1 MGDLSGAE
9 PAYAELPYAELHCH
23 SNFSFLDGASHPE
36 ALVAEAVRHGLTA
49 LALTDHDG
57 LYGVVR
63 FHEAA
68 AAAGLA
74 TVFGAELTL
83 APAGPRTGEPD
94 PAGQHLVV
102 LARDPDGYARLS
114 RTIADVHLAAGEKGR
129 PAVRLDDLA
138 NAHNGHW
145 QVLTGCR
152 KGTVPTAVVADGPR
166 AARRELDRLV
176 DVFGREHVAVELWD
190 HGDPLDS
197 TRNDALALLATQVDI
212 DLVATNNVHY
222 ARPADFALAG
232 TVAAVR
238 ANRPLDRLAGWLP
251 ASAAA
256 ALRSGAEQARRF
268 ARWPGVVARAAEI
281 GAACAFDLQLMAPRL
296 PTYRVP
302 TGHTEQS
309 WLTELI
315 ERRAP
320 RRYGPRHHETVTGAW
335 ARLDEELA
343 TIGTLGFA
351 GYFLT
356 VFDIAQFCRTHD
368 IYCQGRGSAATSA
381 VCYVLDITVV
391 DAVDR
396 KLLFA
401 RFLSPTRE
409 GAPDIDLDIESGRR
423 EEVIQYVYEKYDR
436 RHTAQVANVITYRHR
451 SAVRDVGKALGHPSE
466 QLDRWAKATDRDQ
479 AVGDRDDVPPL
490 VRQLAGQLLGSPRH
504 LGIHSG
510 GMVICDRPVIDVCP
524 VEPAR
529 MPGRTVL
536 QWDKDDCATIG
547 LVKFD
552 LLGLGMLE
560 ALHHM
565 VDLVREH
572 HHVELDLAA
581 LPDDDAVY
589 DLLCRADTVGV
600 FQVESR
606 AQMGT
611 LPRVQPRNL
620 YELAVEVAL
629 IRPGPI
635 QGNAVHPYIRRKRGR
650 EPVVYLHPSL
660 ERMMKPALE
669 RILGRTLGVPLFQE
683 QLMEITVEVA
693 GLSVAEADELRRAM
707 SHKRSGELMAGLR
720 VRLFA
725 GMADRGVPEI
735 VQKDIVERLSSF
747 TSFGFPESHALSFA
761 ALVYSSAWLK
771 LHYPAAFTAGLLN
784 AQPMGFWSPQSLLA
798 DAKRH
803 GVVVHRPDV
812 NASAV
817 GARPGAVDLAADAR
831 AAAGR
836 AAADERGGGGGGTRG
851 GAAGG
856 GWLDPGA
863 PAIRLGLASVRAVG
877 EETAARL
884 VAGQPWGSQ
893 EELVRR
899 GGLTRSQLEALAL
912 AGALDRLTGDQQRS
926 RRRLVWT
933 AGAAAQSTLGHLPGI
948 VTGADPPPLP
958 VPSPLEAIADD
969 LWAIGVTPE
978 RTAIELVRTT
988 LARRG
993 VVPARTLPTW
1003 AGSGRVTVA
1012 GVVTHRQQPETAGGA
1027 VFLNLEDETGLV
1039 NVVCSRGGWVR
1050 WRSVART
1057 SPALVVRGRLERSDG
1072 VVNVLAERFEP
1083 LPLGPAPG
1091 SRDFR

>member
-1 MGDLSGAE
+1 MVPAE
-9 PAYAELPYAELHCH
+9 PAYAELHCH

-36 ALVAEAVRHGLTA
+36 ALVDEAARRGLSA

-68 AAAGLA
+68 RAAGLA

-83 APAGPRTGEPD
+83 SPAGPRTGEPD
-94 PAGQHLVV
+94 PTGHHLVV
-102 LARDPDGYARLS
+102 LARDPAGYARLS
-114 RTIADVHLAAGEKGR
+114 RKLADAHLAGGEKGR
-129 PAVRLDDLA
+129 PVVQLEDLA
-138 NAHNGHW
+138 EAHGGHW

-152 KGTVPTAVVADGPR
+152 KGPVPAALLSEGPR
-166 AARRELDRLV
+166 AARRQLDRLV
-176 DVFGREHVAVELWD
+176 DVFGRDRLAVELWD
-190 HGDPLDS
+190 HGDPVDS
-197 TRNDALALLATQVDI
+197 TRNDALALLAAQAGV

-222 ARPADFALAG
+222 ARPADFPLAT

-238 ANRPLDRLAGWLP
+238 AGRPLDQLAGWLP
-251 ASAAA
+251 ASASA

-268 ARWPGVVARAAEI
+268 ARWPGAVARAAEI

-296 PTYRVP
+296 PAFEVP
-302 TGHTEQS
+302 AGHTEQS
-309 WLTELI
+309 WLTKLV
-315 ERRAP
+315 EREAP
-320 RRYGPRHHETVTGAW
+320 HRYGKRGPGAVTGAW
-335 ARLDEELA
+335 ERLDHELSV
-343 TIGTLGFA
+343 IGEQGFP

-356 VFDIAQFCRTHD
+356 VWEIVEFCRTQN

-381 VCYVLDITVV
+381 VCYVLGITIV
-391 DAVDR
+391 DAVHHH
-396 KLLFA
+396 LLFE
-401 RFLSPTRE
+401 RFLSPIRE

-423 EEVIQYVYEKYDR
+423 EEVIQHVYERYGR
-436 RHTAQVANVITYRHR
+436 RHAAQVANVITYRHR
-451 SAVRDVGKALGHPSE
+451 SAVREVGKALGHDAE
-466 QLDRWAKATDRDQ
+466 EIDGWAKATDRGQ
-479 AVGDRDDVPPL
+479 ALDDRADIPPL
-490 VRQLAGQLLGSPRH
+490 VRGVAGQLLGFPRH

-510 GMVICDRPVIDVCP
+510 GMVICDRPVVDVCP

-529 MPGRTVL
+529 MPNRTVL
-536 QWDKDDCATIG
+536 QWDKDDCATIK

-565 VDLVREH
+565 VDLIREH
-572 HHVELDLAA
+572 HGVEIDRAN
-581 LPDDDAVY
+581 LPQDDPAVY

-611 LPRVQPRNL
+611 LPRVRPQNL
-620 YELAVEVAL
+620 YELAIEVAL

-635 QGNAVHPYIRRKRGR
+635 QGDAVHPYIRRKQGK

-660 ERMMKPALE
+660 ERIMKPELE
-669 RILGRTLGVPLFQE
+669 RILERTKGVPLFQE

-693 GLSVAEADELRRAM
+693 GLSAVEADELRRAI
-707 SHKRSGELMAGLR
+707 SHKRSGELMTGLR
-720 VRLFA
+720 DRLFA
-725 GMADRGVPEI
+725 GMADRGVPVD
-735 VQKDIVERLSSF
+735 VQRDIFDRLASF

-771 LHYPAAFTAGLLN
+771 LHYPAAFTSGLLN

-812 NASAV
+812 NASAA
-817 GARPGAVDLAADAR
+817 GARPATVDPADEI
-831 AAAGR
+831 GR
-836 AAADERGGGGGGTRG
+836 AASPGRR
-851 GAAGG
+851 
-856 GWLDPGA
+856 LDPA
-863 PAIRLGLASVRAVG
+863 RPAIRLGLASVRFVGPAAAERLAV
-877 EETAARL
+877 
-884 VAGQPWGSQ
+884 GQPWNSQ

-899 GGLTRSQLEALAL
+899 GGLTRPQLEALAL
-912 AGALDRLTGDQQRS
+912 AGALDGLSGDEPSRS
-926 RRRLVWT
+926 RRTLVWT
-933 AGAAAQSTLGHLPGI
+933 AGAAAQATPGHLPGI
-948 VTGADPPPLP
+948 VTGATAPALP
-958 VPSPLEAIADD
+958 VPTPMEAIADD

-978 RTAIELVRTT
+978 RTAIELARPALT
-988 LARRG
+988 RRG
-993 VVPARTLPTW
+993 VVPARTLFDGPVD
-1003 AGSGRVTVA
+1003 GRVTVA
-1012 GVVTHRQQPETAGGA
+1012 GVVTHRQQPETARGA

-1039 NVVCSRGGWVR
+1039 NVICSPGAWTR
-1050 WRSVART
+1050 WRSVARM

-1072 VVNVLAERFEP
+1072 VVNVVAERFEP
-1083 LPLGPAPG
+1083 LLLGPVPG

>member
-1 MGDLSGAE
+1 MGAE
-9 PAYAELPYAELHCH
+9 PADAALPYAELPYAELHCH

-36 ALVAEAVRHGLTA
+36 ALVAEAVRHGLGA

-94 PAGQHLVV
+94 PTGQHLVV

-114 RTIADVHLAAGEKGR
+114 RTIADAHLAAGEKGR
-129 PAVRLDDLA
+129 PAVQLDDLVG
-138 NAHNGHW
+138 AHGGHW

-152 KGTVPTAVVADGPR
+152 KGAVPAAVVADGPR

-197 TRNDALALLATQVDI
+197 TRNDALALLAAQADV

-238 ANRPLDRLAGWLP
+238 ANRPLDELAGWLP

-256 ALRSGAEQARRF
+256 ALRSGAEQASRF

-302 TGHTEQS
+302 AGHTEQS
-309 WLTELI
+309 WLVELV

-320 RRYGPRHHETVTGAW
+320 RRYGPRGHEAIAGAW

-451 SAVRDVGKALGHPSE
+451 SAVRDVGKALGHSPE

-490 VRQLAGQLLGSPRH
+490 VRHLAGQLLGSPRH

-510 GMVICDRPVIDVCP
+510 GMVICDRPVVDVCP

-581 LPDDDAVY
+581 LPEEDAVY

-660 ERMMKPALE
+660 ERMMKPTLE
-669 RILGRTLGVPLFQE
+669 RILERTLGVPLFQE

-707 SHKRSGELMAGLR
+707 SHKRSGELMTGLR
-720 VRLFA
+720 ARLFA

-735 VQKDIVERLSSF
+735 VQKDIVDRLASF

-817 GARPGAVDLAADAR
+817 GVRPI
-831 AAAGR
+831 
-836 AAADERGGGGGGTRG
+836 TS
-851 GAAGG
+851 
-856 GWLDPGA
+856 DPGA

-912 AGALDRLTGDQQRS
+912 AGSARSADRRPATVAAAAAAGLDGRRGGPVHLGPSAGHRHRREPAAAPGAVAARS
-926 RRRLVWT
+926 DRRRPLGHRRDPGTHGHRTGPDDTGPPGRGPRPDTADVGRIRAGDRGRGGDPPSAAGDGRWCRVLEPRRRDRSGQRRLFARWMGSLAIGRADVT
-933 AGAAAQSTLGHLPGI
+933 GPRRAGPAGAVRRRRQRVGRA
-948 VTGADPPPLP
+948 
-958 VPSPLEAIADD
+958 
-969 LWAIGVTPE
+969 
-978 RTAIELVRTT
+978 VRTT
-988 LARRG
+988 
-993 VVPARTLPTW
+993 PARLGSWVPGLPL
-1003 AGSGRVTVA
+1003 SGR
-1012 GVVTHRQQPETAGGA
+1012 
-1027 VFLNLEDETGLV
+1027 
-1039 NVVCSRGGWVR
+1039 S
-1050 WRSVART
+1050 
-1057 SPALVVRGRLERSDG
+1057 
-1072 VVNVLAERFEP
+1072 
-1083 LPLGPAPG
+1083 APG
-1091 SRDFR
+1091 CSLGVR

>member
-1 MGDLSGAE
+1 MGAE
-9 PAYAELPYAELHCH
+9 LPYAELPYAELPYAELHCH

-36 ALVAEAVRHGLTA
+36 ALVAEAVRHGLTV

-68 AAAGLA
+68 VAAGLA

-83 APAGPRTGEPD
+83 SPAGPRTGEPD
-94 PAGQHLVV
+94 PAGRHLVV
-102 LARDPDGYARLS
+102 LARDPDGYTRLS
-114 RTIADVHLAAGEKGR
+114 RTIADAHLAAGEKGR

-138 NAHNGHW
+138 GAHDGHW

-152 KGTVPTAVVADGPR
+152 KGAVPAAVVGDGPR
-166 AARRELDRLV
+166 AARRELDHLV

-190 HGDPLDS
+190 HGDPVDS
-197 TRNDALALLATQVDI
+197 TRNDALAVLAAHAGV

-222 ARPADFALAG
+222 ARPADFGLAG

-296 PTYRVP
+296 PTYQVP
-302 TGHTEQS
+302 AGYTEQS
-309 WLTELI
+309 WLTELV

-320 RRYGPRHHETVTGAW
+320 RRYGPRGHETVAGAW
-335 ARLDEELA
+335 SRLDDEL
-343 TIGTLGFA
+343 TVIGTLDFA

-356 VFDIAQFCRTHD
+356 VFDIAEFCREQD

-381 VCYVLDITVV
+381 VCYVLGITIV

-396 KLLFA
+396 HLLFA

-423 EEVIQYVYEKYDR
+423 EEVIQHVYEKYDR

-451 SAVRDVGKALGHPSE
+451 SAVRDVGKALGHPSD

-479 AVGDRDDVPPL
+479 VVADRDDIPPL
-490 VRQLAGQLLGSPRH
+490 VRHLAGQLLGSPRH

-510 GMVICDRPVIDVCP
+510 GMVICDRPIVDVCP

-565 VDLVREH
+565 VDLVRQH
-572 HHVELDLAA
+572 HHVELDLAR
-581 LPDDDAVY
+581 LPDEDAVY

-650 EPVVYLHPSL
+650 EPVTYLHPSL
-660 ERMMKPALE
+660 ERLMKPVLE
-669 RILGRTLGVPLFQE
+669 RILARTLGVPLFQE

-693 GLSVAEADELRRAM
+693 GLSVGEADELRRAM
-707 SHKRSGELMAGLR
+707 SHKRSGELMASLR

-725 GMADRGVPEI
+725 GMAARQVPE
-735 VQKDIVERLSSF
+735 VVRQDIVDRLSSF

-784 AQPMGFWSPQSLLA
+784 AQPMGFWSPQSLIA

-803 GVVVHRPDV
+803 GVVIHRPDV
-812 NASAV
+812 NASVV
-817 GARPGAVDLAADAR
+817 GARPGAPDLDADAR
-831 AAAGR
+831 AT
-836 AAADERGGGGGGTRG
+836 ADGSE
-851 GAAGG
+851 
-856 GWLDPGA
+856 WLDPEV
-863 PAIRLGLASVRAVG
+863 PAIRLGLASVRTVG

-884 VAGQPWGSQ
+884 VAGQPWASQ

-912 AGALDRLTGDQQRS
+912 AGALDRLTSDQQRS

-933 AGAAAQSTLGHLPGI
+933 AGAAAQSTPGRLPGI
-948 VTGADPPPLP
+948 VTGAEPPPLP

-1039 NVVCSRGGWVR
+1039 NVVCSRGGWIR

-1057 SPALVVRGRLERSDG
+1057 SPALVVQGRLERSDG

-1083 LPLGPAPG
+1083 LQLGPAPG